1 VRAGCVK
8 IFELKS
14 DSITFAS
21 NGRGLDEMPGHP
33 KGELAMKRFLIAA
46 MLLPFTAGVVALAQ
60 TPQATEMPGS
70 VFSIRHTWTIGGDG
84 NWDYL
89 TLDPSAL
96 RLYIAH
102 GTTVQVVDVKE
113 GTVAGQVSG
122 LRDAHEIALDNQGQ
136 FGYVS
141 DGPSDAVMVFDRATF
156 EVAAKI
162 PTGKNP
168 RSLVFDPATHLLF
181 VVCPSATVTGS
192 RNPRRNAAGQPIPQT
207 DPSASSIV
215 SVIDADSHKRLA
227 DLIFPGHLGFAQADG
242 KGTIFINVTDRNQIA
257 HFSAT
262 GIESRLRSLA
272 AENANATVTPD
283 SPPNPSEPP
292 VTRTRTAGEATFT
305 IDWSDA
311 AKGTPL
317 IPRTL
322 HTFNLGSACQ
332 SPRSLSID
340 SANERL
346 FVACDN
352 MKMQVLNASSGE
364 VVASLPIGAGTDA
377 VGYDANHGL
386 IYASNGGGVGSL
398 TIIRQHLTDS
408 YAVIQE
414 LPTQARARTLAVNPE
429 SGEVYLVTNI
439 TGFDLNHKGGVG
451 DLKPAAMQGSFQV
464 LVVGN

>member
-1 VRAGCVK
+1 
-8 IFELKS
+8 
-14 DSITFAS
+14 
-21 NGRGLDEMPGHP
+21 
-33 KGELAMKRFLIAA
+33 MKRLSIAA
-46 MLLPFTAGVVALAQ
+46 MLLLLSGTVAAPAQ

-70 VFSIRHTWTIGGDG
+70 VFSIRHRWTIGGDG

-102 GTTVQVVDVKE
+102 GTAVQVVDVKE
-113 GTVAGQVSG
+113 GTVVGTVTG

-141 DGPSDAVMVFDRATF
+141 DGPSNDVKVFDRETF
-156 EVAAKI
+156 EVVAKI

-168 RSLVFDPATHLLF
+168 HALVFDPATHLLF
-181 VVCPSATVTGS
+181 VVCPDTTTQES
-192 RNPRRNAAGQPIPQT
+192 RIPRRNAAGQPVAES
-207 DPSASSIV
+207 DPYGKSTV
-215 SVIDADSHKRLA
+215 TVIDGDSHKRLA
-227 DLIFPGHLGFAQADG
+227 DLLFPGHLGFAQADG

-257 HFSAT
+257 HFNAT
-262 GIESRLRSLA
+262 GIETRLRRLA
-272 AENANATVTPD
+272 EENPNDPATPN
-283 SPPNPSEPP
+283 SPPNPNPP
-292 VTRTRTAGEATFT
+292 APATARTRDPALPTFT
-305 IDWSDA
+305 IDWSDSA
-311 AKGTPL
+311 RGTQL

-332 SPRSLSID
+332 NPRSLSVD

-352 MKMQVLNASSGE
+352 MKMEVLNASSGE
-364 VVASLPIGAGTDA
+364 VVATLPIGAGTDA
-377 VGYDANHGL
+377 IGYDPNHGL

-414 LPTQARARTLAVNPE
+414 LPTQARARTLAVNPD

-439 TGFDLNHKGGVG
+439 TGFDLNHSGGVG
-451 DLKPAAMQGSFQV
+451 DLKPAPLQGSFQI

>member
-1 VRAGCVK
+1 
-8 IFELKS
+8 
-14 DSITFAS
+14 
-21 NGRGLDEMPGHP
+21 MPDCP

-46 MLLPFTAGVVALAQ
+46 ILFPITAGVVALAQ
-60 TPQATEMPGS
+60 TPQATETPGS
-70 VFSIRHTWTIGGDG
+70 IFSVRNKWSIGGEG

-102 GTTVQVVDVKE
+102 GTTVQVVDVKD
-113 GTVAGQVSG
+113 GTVVGSVAG
-122 LRDAHEIALDNQGQ
+122 LRDAHEIVLDDQGQ

-141 DGPSDAVMVFDRATF
+141 DGPSDAVVVFDRESF
-156 EVAAKI
+156 EVVAKI

-181 VVCPSATVTGS
+181 VVCPSATIPDNK
-192 RNPRRNAAGQPIPQT
+192 NPRRNAAGQPIPQT
-207 DPSASSIV
+207 DPSASSTV
-215 SVIDADSHKRLA
+215 SVIDGDSHKRLA
-227 DLIFPGHLGFAQADG
+227 DLLFPGHLGFAQADG

-257 HFSAT
+257 HFNAT
-262 GIESRLRSLA
+262 GIEARLRRLA
-272 AENANATVTPD
+272 EESPTDPATSDPAAPNSATPN
-283 SPPNPSEPP
+283 SPPPP
-292 VTRTRTAGEATFT
+292 AQPTVARTRAPGEPTFT
-305 IDWSDA
+305 IDWTDS
-311 AKGTPL
+311 AKTTQL

-322 HTFNLGSACQ
+322 HVFDLGSACQ

-352 MKMQVLNASSGE
+352 MKLEVLNASSGDL
-364 VVASLPIGAGTDA
+364 VASLPIGAGTDA

-408 YAVIQE
+408 YAVVQE
-414 LPTQARARTLAVNPE
+414 LPTQARARTLAVNPD

-439 TGFDLNHKGGVG
+439 TGFDLNHKGGVD
-451 DLKPAAMQGSFQV
+451 DLKPAPVQGSFQV